1 MPKSLANP
9 LEFYV
14 RQSPITEP
22 GKMAH
27 LLADLPKD
35 VQELC
40 SVIQGLMVHVYWA
53 DRYGLTL
60 SPERKQ
66 DVQLRKAASM
76 LEKIQEMESCSLT
89 VMRPLEKRIAGTCRD
104 FSLLLCSFLRYQG
117 IPARTR
123 CGFATYFLP
132 NHYEDHWICEYWHR
146 EMQSWVMVDPQLDPF
161 QCDALQITFDPC
173 KLTPGK
179 FIPAGAAWQMCRNG
193 RANPDSF
200 GIFDM
205 HGLGFVR
212 ENLVRDI
219 ASLNGMELLPWDVW
233 GIMETED
240 DRLTKEDL
248 CFLDEVASLTLQV
261 NTGFSQLEG
270 VYGTDAR
277 IRVPD
282 TIVSYTNNGPIRVR
296 IQ

>member
-1 MPKSLANP
+1 M
-9 LEFYV
+9 
-14 RQSPITEP
+14 TDP
-22 GKMAH
+22 GKVAN
-27 LLADLPKD
+27 LLADLPQD
-35 VQELC
+35 VRELC
-40 SVIQGLMVHVYWA
+40 SVVQGLMVHVYWA
-53 DRYGLTL
+53 GRYGLTL

-76 LEKIQEMESCSLT
+76 LAQIQDMEPWGLT

-104 FSLLLCSFLRYQG
+104 FSVLLCSFLRYQG

-146 EMQSWVMVDPQLDPF
+146 ERQAWVMVDPQLDPL
-161 QCDALQITFDPC
+161 QCEALQITFDPC
-173 KLTPGK
+173 KLPPGK
-179 FIPAGAAWQMCRNG
+179 FIPAGEAWQMCRNG
-193 RANPDSF
+193 LANPDFF

-212 ENLVRDI
+212 GNLVRDI

-240 DRLTKEDL
+240 NELTKEDL
-248 CFLDEVASLTLQV
+248 GFLDEVASLTLQG
-261 NTGFSQLEG
+261 NTGLSQLQG
-270 VYGTDAR
+270 VYSTDAR
-277 IRVPD
+277 IQVPD
-282 TIVSYTNNGPIRVR
+282 TIVSYTNNDPIRVKL
-296 IQ
+296 Q